1 MKMNGFNPA
10 TTRKLKY
17 GALAIVLTAIVIAAV
32 IIFNAIFSSLV
43 YKYNWYVDM
52 TKEGVYGLSDA
63 GRAMLDDITE
73 PINIIFCE
81 PYDDLENDA
90 AMKMIFSLVKEMAA
104 SYDNITY
111 EYVDIIKNPTAVTK
125 YKTTTVSNIKTTN
138 VIVESGTEFRN
149 FSAQAFFVSNESGK
163 TWAFNG
169 ELKFISAM
177 IQVTRRRLR
186 YATSPILT
194 VSR

>member
-1 MKMNGFNPA
+1 MVSIRDDKKA
-10 TTRKLKY
+10 QIRSSRHS
-17 GALAIVLTAIVIAAV
+17 ATAIVIAAV

-81 PYDDLENDA
+81 PYDDLESDP

-104 SYDNITY
+104 S
-111 EYVDIIKNPTAVTK
+111 
-125 YKTTTVSNIKTTN
+125 
-138 VIVESGTEFRN
+138 
-149 FSAQAFFVSNESGK
+149 
-163 TWAFNG
+163 
-169 ELKFISAM
+169 L
-177 IQVTRRRLR
+177 
-186 YATSPILT
+186 
-194 VSR
+194 

>member
-104 SYDNITY
+104 SYNNITY
-111 EYVDIIKNPTAVTK
+111 EYVDIIKNPTAVT
-125 YKTTTVSNIKTTN
+125 
-138 VIVESGTEFRN
+138 
-149 FSAQAFFVSNESGK
+149 
-163 TWAFNG
+163 
-169 ELKFISAM
+169 
-177 IQVTRRRLR
+177 
-186 YATSPILT
+186 
-194 VSR
+194 